1 MKKSL
6 VIAWK
11 DFTIRMRD
19 RRGFMMMILMPVI
32 LTAILGAALGS
43 VIDGG
48 NELDHITIGYVQSDQ
63 SDAAVTFKKQVLQ
76 KIDMVK
82 VKNADNLQELK
93 KLLEDKKIDVGLVIP
108 ENWGDTKQLPSIY
121 ANAEHEL
128 KASVVESITVSYA
141 DQYSTVHH
149 ALSSSMAY
157 IAQSE
162 AMKVGKIDPDSF
174 SVSLA
179 KDLQKA
185 EAAKL
190 RVTEQ
195 SAGKHSATSFQYY
208 AAAMLCMFMLFNITI
223 GAKSL
228 LQEKDTETFARMLVT
243 PTAKYSILFGKFL
256 GTYLFAIIQFF
267 IFMAVTALVFDVDWG
282 DNFVL
287 AAILGLSYGA
297 AVSGIS
303 VMLASFITDTKM
315 ADIAGGFGIQL
326 LAICGGSMLPLYQF
340 PAFLQTISN
349 AVPNKWALEGFIS
362 MMEGG
367 GWADLRLPVLLFAA
381 VCVCSLAIGLKRLHT
396 R

>member
-1 MKKSL
+1 MKRSL

-19 RRGFMMMILMPVI
+19 RRGFMMMILMPVL

-43 VIDGG
+43 MFDGG

-76 KIDMVK
+76 KMDMVK

-93 KLLEDKKIDVGLVIP
+93 KLLKDKKIDVGLVIP
-108 ENWGDTKQLPSIY
+108 DNWEDTKQLPSIY
-121 ANAEHEL
+121 ADAEHNL

-141 DQYSTVHH
+141 DQYSTVQH
-149 ALSSSMAY
+149 AASSSMAY

-162 AMKVGKIDPDSF
+162 AMKEGKIDAKSF
-174 SVSLA
+174 SASLA
-179 KDLQKA
+179 NDLQKA
-185 EAAKL
+185 AAAKL
-190 RVTEQ
+190 SVTEQ

-208 AAAMLCMFMLFNITI
+208 AAAILCMFMLFNITI

-228 LQEKDTETFARMLVT
+228 LQEKDTETFARLLVT

-267 IFMAVTALVFDVDWG
+267 IFMAVTALLFDIDWG
-282 DNFVL
+282 DHFL

-303 VMLASFITDTKM
+303 VMLASFITDMKT

-326 LAICGGSMLPLYQF
+326 LAVCGGSMLPLYQF

>member
-19 RRGFMMMILMPVI
+19 RRGFMMMILMPVL

-43 VIDGG
+43 MFDGG

-76 KIDMVK
+76 KMDMVK

-93 KLLEDKKIDVGLVIP
+93 KLLKDKKIDVGLVIP
-108 ENWGDTKQLPSIY
+108 ENWEDTKQLPSIY
-121 ANAEHEL
+121 ADAEHNL

-141 DQYSTVHH
+141 DQYSTVQH
-149 ALSSSMAY
+149 AASSSMAY

-162 AMKVGKIDPDSF
+162 AMKEGKIDAKSF
-174 SVSLA
+174 SASLA
-179 KDLQKA
+179 NDLQKA
-185 EAAKL
+185 AAAKL
-190 RVTEQ
+190 SVTEQ

-228 LQEKDTETFARMLVT
+228 LQEKDTETFARVLVT

-267 IFMAVTALVFDVDWG
+267 IFMAVTALLFDIDWG
-282 DNFVL
+282 DHFL
-287 AAILGLSYGA
+287 TAILGLSYGA

-303 VMLASFITDTKM
+303 VMLASFITDMKT

-326 LAICGGSMLPLYQF
+326 LAVCGGSMLPLYQF

>member
-19 RRGFMMMILMPVI
+19 RRGFMMMILMPVL
-32 LTAILGAALGS
+32 LTVILGAALGS
-43 VIDGG
+43 MFDGG

-63 SDAAVTFKKQVLQ
+63 SDAAVTFKKQVL
-76 KIDMVK
+76 KKMDMVK

-93 KLLEDKKIDVGLVIP
+93 KLLKDKKIDVGLVIP
-108 ENWGDTKQLPSIY
+108 ENWEDTKQLPSIY
-121 ANAEHEL
+121 ADAEHNL

-141 DQYSTVHH
+141 DQYSTVQH
-149 ALSSSMAY
+149 AASSSMAY

-162 AMKVGKIDPDSF
+162 AMKEGKIDATSF
-174 SVSLA
+174 SASLA
-179 KDLQKA
+179 NDLQKA
-185 EAAKL
+185 AAAKL
-190 RVTEQ
+190 SVTEQ

-228 LQEKDTETFARMLVT
+228 LQEKDTETFARLLVT

-267 IFMAVTALVFDVDWG
+267 IFMAVTALLFDIDWG
-282 DNFVL
+282 DNYL

-303 VMLASFITDTKM
+303 VMLASFITDMKT

-326 LAICGGSMLPLYQF
+326 LAVCGGSMLPLYQF
-340 PAFLQTISN
+340 PAFVQTISN

-367 GWADLRLPVLLFAA
+367 GWADLRMPVLLFAA

>member
-19 RRGFMMMILMPVI
+19 RRGFMMMILMPVL

-43 VIDGG
+43 MFDGG

-76 KIDMVK
+76 KMDMIK

-93 KLLEDKKIDVGLVIP
+93 KLLKDKKIDVGLVIP
-108 ENWGDTKQLPSIY
+108 ENLEDTKQLPSIY
-121 ANAEHEL
+121 ADAEHNL

-141 DQYSTVHH
+141 DQYSTVQH
-149 ALSSSMAY
+149 AASSSMAY
-157 IAQSE
+157 ITQSK
-162 AMKVGKIDPDSF
+162 AMKEGKIDAKSF
-174 SVSLA
+174 SASLA
-179 KDLQKA
+179 NDLQKA
-185 EAAKL
+185 AAAKL
-190 RVTEQ
+190 SVTEQ

-228 LQEKDTETFARMLVT
+228 LQEKDTETFARLLVT
-243 PTAKYSILFGKFL
+243 PTAKYSILFGKFF

-267 IFMAVTALVFDVDWG
+267 IFMAVTALLFDIDWG
-282 DNFVL
+282 DHFL

-303 VMLASFITDTKM
+303 VMLASFITDMKT

-326 LAICGGSMLPLYQF
+326 LAVCGGSMLPLYQF

>member
-11 DFTIRMRD
+11 DFTIRIRD
-19 RRGFMMMILMPVI
+19 RRGFMMMILMPVL
-32 LTAILGAALGS
+32 LTAILGVALGS
-43 VIDGG
+43 MFDGG

-63 SDAAVTFKKQVLQ
+63 SDAAVTFKKQVL
-76 KIDMVK
+76 KKMDMIK

-93 KLLEDKKIDVGLVIP
+93 KLLKDKKIDVGLVIP
-108 ENWGDTKQLPSIY
+108 ENWEDTKQLPSIY
-121 ANAEHEL
+121 ADAEHNL

-141 DQYSTVHH
+141 DQYSTVQH
-149 ALSSSMAY
+149 AASSSMAY
-157 IAQSE
+157 IAHSE
-162 AMKVGKIDPDSF
+162 AMKEGKIDAKSF
-174 SVSLA
+174 SASLA
-179 KDLQKA
+179 NDLQKA
-185 EAAKL
+185 AAAKL
-190 RVTEQ
+190 SVTEQ

-228 LQEKDTETFARMLVT
+228 LQEKDTETFARLLVT

-267 IFMAVTALVFDVDWG
+267 IFMAVTALLFDIDWG
-282 DNFVL
+282 DHFL

-303 VMLASFITDTKM
+303 VMLASFITDMKT

-326 LAICGGSMLPLYQF
+326 LAVCGGSMLPLYQF

>member
-19 RRGFMMMILMPVI
+19 RRGFMMMILMPVL

-43 VIDGG
+43 MFDGG

-76 KIDMVK
+76 KMDMVK

-93 KLLEDKKIDVGLVIP
+93 KLLKDKKIDVGLVIP
-108 ENWGDTKQLPSIY
+108 ENWEDTKQLPSIY
-121 ANAEHEL
+121 ADAEHNL

-141 DQYSTVHH
+141 DQYSTVQH
-149 ALSSSMAY
+149 AASSSMAY

-162 AMKVGKIDPDSF
+162 AMKEGKIDAKSF
-174 SVSLA
+174 SASLA
-179 KDLQKA
+179 NDLQKA
-185 EAAKL
+185 AAAKL
-190 RVTEQ
+190 SVTEQ

-228 LQEKDTETFARMLVT
+228 LQEKDTETFARVLVT

-267 IFMAVTALVFDVDWG
+267 IFMAVTALLFDIDWG
-282 DNFVL
+282 DHFL
-287 AAILGLSYGA
+287 TAILGLSYGA

-303 VMLASFITDTKM
+303 VMLASFITDMKT

-326 LAICGGSMLPLYQF
+326 LAVCGGSMLPLYQF
-340 PAFLQTISN
+340 PDFLQTISN

>member
-19 RRGFMMMILMPVI
+19 RRGFMMMILMPVL

-43 VIDGG
+43 MFDGG

-76 KIDMVK
+76 KMDMVK

-93 KLLEDKKIDVGLVIP
+93 KLLKDKKIDVGLVIP
-108 ENWGDTKQLPSIY
+108 ENWEDTKQLPSIY
-121 ANAEHEL
+121 ADAEHNL

-141 DQYSTVHH
+141 DQYSTVQH
-149 ALSSSMAY
+149 AASSSMVY

-162 AMKVGKIDPDSF
+162 AMKEGKIDAKSF
-174 SVSLA
+174 SASLA
-179 KDLQKA
+179 NDLQKA
-185 EAAKL
+185 AAAKL
-190 RVTEQ
+190 SVPEQ

-228 LQEKDTETFARMLVT
+228 LQEKDTETFARLLVT

-267 IFMAVTALVFDVDWG
+267 IFMAVTALLFDIDWG
-282 DNFVL
+282 DHFL

-303 VMLASFITDTKM
+303 VMLASFITDMKT

-326 LAICGGSMLPLYQF
+326 LAVCGGSMLPLYQF

-349 AVPNKWALEGFIS
+349 TVPNKWALEGFIS

>member
-19 RRGFMMMILMPVI
+19 RRGFMMMILMPVL

-43 VIDGG
+43 MFDGG

-76 KIDMVK
+76 KMDMVK

-93 KLLEDKKIDVGLVIP
+93 KLLKDKKIDVGLVIP
-108 ENWGDTKQLPSIY
+108 ENWEDTKQLPSIY
-121 ANAEHEL
+121 ADAEHNL

-141 DQYSTVHH
+141 DQYSTVQH
-149 ALSSSMAY
+149 AASSSMAY

-162 AMKVGKIDPDSF
+162 AMKEGKIDAKSF
-174 SVSLA
+174 SASLA
-179 KDLQKA
+179 NDLQKA
-185 EAAKL
+185 AAAKL
-190 RVTEQ
+190 SVTEQ

-228 LQEKDTETFARMLVT
+228 LQEKDTETFARVLVT

-267 IFMAVTALVFDVDWG
+267 IFMAVTALLFDIDWG
-282 DNFVL
+282 DNYL

-303 VMLASFITDTKM
+303 VMLASFITDMKT

-326 LAICGGSMLPLYQF
+326 LAVCGGSMLLLYQF

-381 VCVCSLAIGLKRLHT
+381 VCVCSLAIGLKRLHI